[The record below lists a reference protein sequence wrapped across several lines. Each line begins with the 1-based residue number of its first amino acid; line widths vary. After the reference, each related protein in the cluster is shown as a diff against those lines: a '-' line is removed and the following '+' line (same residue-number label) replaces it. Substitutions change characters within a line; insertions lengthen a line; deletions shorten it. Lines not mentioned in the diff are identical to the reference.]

1 MKKLKSIVLSIAL
14 LLVCGAVNAKTISN
28 VEPTAKQ
35 AVSTYI
41 DAMTHGKLAGLNDVV
56 DKSAKFSMLRGK
68 ELLSFDKKEMLSFM
82 SKTKNVEQACSTT
95 TSVVEST
102 ADVAVIKVDMK
113 FENFTRTN
121 YLTVANTGKGWKIT
135 NVYSVFK

>member
-1 MKKLKSIVLSIAL
+1 MLGLAL
-14 LLVCGAVNAKTISN
+14 LLVCGAVNATPIPN
-28 VEPTAKQ
+28 TELTASH
-35 AVSTYI
+35 AVATYVN
-41 DAMTHGKLAGLNDVV
+41 AMTHGKLQGLNEVV
-56 DKSAKFSMLRGK
+56 DQSAKFSMLRGK
-68 ELLSFDKKEMLSFM
+68 DLLSFDKKEMLSFM
-82 SKTKNVEQACSTT
+82 GKSKNVEQACTT
-95 TSVVEST
+95 ITSVVEST